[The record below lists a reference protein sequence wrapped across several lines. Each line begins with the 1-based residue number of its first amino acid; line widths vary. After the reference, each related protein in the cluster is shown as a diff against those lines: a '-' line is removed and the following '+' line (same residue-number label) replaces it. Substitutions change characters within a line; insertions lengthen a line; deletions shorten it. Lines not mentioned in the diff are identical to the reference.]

1 MRTSESFFDY
11 LGRVDVHEQVE
22 NDIRILT
29 KKNKKKNSKAAAAA
43 SKVKV
48 EKDTYEQAM
57 DTSKYDKILS
67 ELAI

>member
-1 MRTSESFFDY
+1 MRTSESFFNY

-29 KKNKKKNSKAAAAA
+29 KKNKKKNSKAD
-43 SKVKV
+43 SLKVKV

-57 DTSKYDKILS
+57 DTSKFDKILS

>member
-1 MRTSESFFDY
+1 MRMNESFFNY
-11 LGRVDVHEQVE
+11 FSRVDLNKQVE

-29 KKNKKKNSKAAAAA
+29 KKNKKKNSKAT
-43 SKVKV
+43 SPKVKV

>member
-1 MRTSESFFDY
+1 MRTSESFFNY

-22 NDIRILT
+22 NDIRILA
-29 KKNKKKNSKAAAAA
+29 KKNKKKKKNSKAAAP
-43 SKVKV
+43 KVKV

>member
-11 LGRVDVHEQVE
+11 LSRVDVHEQVE

-29 KKNKKKNSKAAAAA
+29 KKNKKKNSKAAAT

-57 DTSKYDKILS
+57 DTNKYDKILS

>member
-1 MRTSESFFDY
+1 MRMNESFFNY
-11 LGRVDVHEQVE
+11 FSRVDLNKQVE
-22 NDIRILT
+22 NDICILT
-29 KKNKKKNSKAAAAA
+29 KKNKKKNKATAAP
-43 SKVKV
+43 KIKV

>member
-29 KKNKKKNSKAAAAA
+29 KKNKKKNSKAA
-43 SKVKV
+43 SPKVKV

-67 ELAI
+67 ELSI

>member
-1 MRTSESFFDY
+1 MRTSENFFNY
-11 LGRVDVHEQVE
+11 LGKVDIHEQVE
-22 NDIRILT
+22 NDVRILT
-29 KKNKKKNSKAAAAA
+29 KKNKKKNSKTAAP
-43 SKVKV
+43 KVKV